1 MCFVKNNELLKMG
14 EDLKTL
20 EDVHRLLV
28 DLISRGFPGN
38 DLIPLVETDVQTHTV
53 YQNNEKS
60 LVQIIKEFN
69 QFQET
74 KAQKSLETED
84 ERQKKQHELRSI
96 ERSLQEIKAQNLALN
111 SEVEDFYKE
120 LQALEREEQ
129 ELQQQQDGVNEDTT
143 VVLPSSKYLVQ
154 IYQKISK
161 IKWDV
166 GTEGSVQKGIHYGEI
181 AQPITLDTS
190 KLSDI
195 STTDS
200 VWDLISTEW

>member
-1 MCFVKNNELLKMG
+1 MG
-14 EDLKTL
+14 EDIKTL
-20 EDVHRLLV
+20 EEVHRLLV

-38 DLIPLVETDVQTHTV
+38 DLIPLIETDIETHTI

-74 KAQKSLETED
+74 KAQKSLAAED

-96 ERSLQEIKAQNLALN
+96 ERSLQEFQAQHLALN

-120 LQALEREEQ
+120 LQSLEREEQ
-129 ELQQQQDGVNEDTT
+129 ELQQQQDAVSEDTT
-143 VVLPSSKYLVQ
+143 VVLPSSKYLAQ

-166 GTEGSVQKGIHYGEI
+166 STEGPVQKGIHYGEI

-195 STTDS
+195 STTNS
-200 VWDLISTEW
+200 VWGLISTDW